1 MLHSSV
7 FISKT
12 PFYTVFREYKM
23 RKLISLFFIMSLLSA
38 CGQKGPLVMPTKP
51 APVSTNNT
59 PAQP

>member
-1 MLHSSV
+1 
-7 FISKT
+7 
-12 PFYTVFREYKM
+12 M
-23 RKLISLFFIMSLLSA
+23 RKLISLFFIMSLLTA